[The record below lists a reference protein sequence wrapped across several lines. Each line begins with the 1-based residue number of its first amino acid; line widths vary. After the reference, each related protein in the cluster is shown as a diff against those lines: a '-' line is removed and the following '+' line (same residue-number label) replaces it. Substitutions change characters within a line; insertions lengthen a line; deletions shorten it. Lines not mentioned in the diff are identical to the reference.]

1 MELHE
6 LWLVAGVCKLPTITE
21 APPKRIALFLTSPRE
36 LEDFA
41 LAPQGLMK
49 AMNTVGYS
57 FAVGRSIYFVQVVGV
72 HAVRFVFL
80 EERVRSHVGH
90 VNSMDSDPSKCT

>member
-1 MELHE
+1 
-6 LWLVAGVCKLPTITE
+6 LVAGVCKLPTITE
-21 APPKRIALFLTSPRE
+21 APPKRIAFFLTSPRE

-41 LAPQGLMK
+41 LAPQGL
-49 AMNTVGYS
+49 MNTVGYS

-90 VNSMDSDPSKCT
+90 VNGFGPIQMHVSKQKGKE